1 MTVMDN
7 VSKKVLDD
15 ARNIRKENLK
25 EASRKADGILAE
37 AENKVKDVLKK
48 GKEEA
53 KEHYARTYD
62 LEVFKTRSVLEQ
74 KMLLEKIK
82 LVDSIISKAKK
93 KLAGLDRS
101 QWEKFLAKSIAALG
115 IKEGT
120 YSIGSNEKIL
130 DSELIETI
138 SDLKPAGKEKEL
150 QEGLKVFG
158 GKAEYDLTPEKYL
171 DMDIEDL
178 KMEIASYLFGREK

>member
-1 MTVMDN
+1 MTEMDN

-15 ARNIRKENLK
+15 AENIRKENIK
-25 EASRKADGILAE
+25 EASKRAAQILAE
-37 AENKVKDVLKK
+37 AEEEIKGTLKK

-53 KEHYARTYD
+53 EQYYSKTYD
-62 LEVFKTRSVLEQ
+62 MEVFKTRSGLEQ

-82 LVDSIISKAKK
+82 LVDSIISKSKK
-93 KLAGLDRS
+93 KLSKLDRS
-101 QWEKFLAKSIAALG
+101 QWKKFLSKSISTLG

-120 YSIGSNEKIL
+120 YSIGSSEKIL
-130 DSELIETI
+130 DKELTEAV
-138 SDLKPAGKEKEL
+138 SDLKPAGRGEEHQK
-150 QEGLKVFG
+150 GFKVFS

>member
-1 MTVMDN
+1 MTEMDN

-15 ARNIRKENLK
+15 AQNIRKSNLK
-25 EASRKADGILAE
+25 IASEKADQILSE
-37 AENKVKDVLKK
+37 AEGKVRDILKK
-48 GKEEA
+48 GKDEA
-53 KEHYARTYD
+53 KQHYRRTYD
-62 LEVFKTRSVLEQ
+62 LEVFKTRSGLEQ

-82 LVDSIISKAKK
+82 LVDSIISKSKK
-93 KLAGLDRS
+93 KLSGLDRS

-130 DSELIETI
+130 DSKLIG
-138 SDLKPAGKEKEL
+138 SVSGLKPAGKEEKL
-150 QEGLKVFG
+150 QDGLKVFD

-178 KMEIASYLFGREK
+178 KMEIAAYLFGKEK

>member
-1 MTVMDN
+1 MTEMDN

-15 ARNIRKENLK
+15 AQNIRKANLK
-25 EASRKADGILAE
+25 EASGKADGILAE
-37 AENKVKDVLKK
+37 AEGEVKDTLKK

-53 KEHYARTYD
+53 SQHYRKTHD
-62 LEVFKTRSVLEQ
+62 MEVFKTRSGLEQ

-82 LVDSIISKAKK
+82 LVDSIISKSKK
-93 KLAGLDRS
+93 RLSDLDRN
-101 QWEKFLAKSIAALG
+101 QWEKFLSKSIVALG

-120 YSIGSNEKIL
+120 YSIGSSEKIL
-130 DSELIETI
+130 DKELIGAV
-138 SDLKPAGKEKEL
+138 SDLKPQSKGEEL
-150 QEGLKVFG
+150 QKGLKVFG